1 MPRSHL
7 PSQLQT
13 SVHLGWGM
21 REGDTALNVQRA
33 GVDESLK
40 MSEAQEESSQQGLL
54 PTLHSFQQVGCA
66 LKRHLLRAV
75 WTPDAQPHTS
85 VSILVGSFCGLTV
98 HVLNPLPH
106 HLPLGLW
113 DPEGTSNCVS
123 AQTHH
128 YSLPEFK
135 GSV

>member
-85 VSILVGSFCGLTV
+85 VSILRGFVLWAHGARPEPPPTPPPLRALGSRKNF
-98 HVLNPLPH
+98 
-106 HLPLGLW
+106 
-113 DPEGTSNCVS
+113 
-123 AQTHH
+123 
-128 YSLPEFK
+128 
-135 GSV
+135 